1 MSAFSNDFGG
11 NYIRNYADDFKA
23 KADEIRSKYLNDY
36 LIHSATSKAKADDSQ
51 GGSISLGDTFKDPT
65 TGELTKE
72 VTFTQKRDTKPETPA
87 PNDKILGMNKYVVI
101 GGALAVVILGGFLV
115 YELTKTNK

>member
-1 MSAFSNDFGG
+1 MTTFGTS
-11 NYIRNYADDFKA
+11 YYSKYADD
-23 KADEIRSKYLNDY
+23 
-36 LIHSATSKAKADDSQ
+36 LISSATSKAKAAARNEVNKSESASFDSQ
-51 GGSISLGDTFKDPT
+51 GASISLGDTVKDPT

-115 YELTKTNK
+115 YELTKTKK

>member
-1 MSAFSNDFGG
+1 MKTFGG
-11 NYIRNYADDFKA
+11 
-23 KADEIRSKYLNDY
+23 DY
-36 LIHSATSKAKADDSQ
+36 YSIYVGDLISSATSKARAAARNEVNKSESAAFDSQ
-51 GGSISLGDTFKDPT
+51 GSSIILGDTVKDPT

-72 VTFTQKRDTKPETPA
+72 VTFTQKRDTPKTPA

-101 GGALAVVILGGFLV
+101 GGALAVVILGGFVV